1 MSRSVLHNCLC
12 PFPSAPR
19 YGSGTTEIDDLS
31 VRRELRPC
39 QSWQRFYAVYP
50 KRSLVQHASAFT
62 QANDLAW
69 NPQTLFRCQGA
80 EESIAGCVVTV
91 KRNGHSSSPWLE
103 ALGFLARQ
111 GKNLLRTTAGSP
123 PQRNAVERV

>member
-19 YGSGTTEIDDLS
+19 YGGGTNEIDEQA
-31 VRRELRPC
+31 VRRVLRPC
-39 QSWQRFYAVYP
+39 QSRQRFYAAYP

-80 EESIAGCVVTV
+80 ETSVPGLSRLSLNIHAMST
-91 KRNGHSSSPWLE
+91 
-103 ALGFLARQ
+103 Q
-111 GKNLLRTTAGSP
+111 LLSASHVAFHP
-123 PQRNAVERV
+123 HA

>member
-1 MSRSVLHNCLC
+1 MNTATHTVEV
-12 PFPSAPR
+12 PFPQAFATPLAESHLFPCAPR
-19 YGSGTTEIDDLS
+19 YSHVTNEIDDLS

-39 QSWQRFYAVYP
+39 QTQQRFYAVYP

-80 EESIAGCVVTV
+80 ETSVPA
-91 KRNGHSSSPWLE
+91 SSSVSLNNNQ
-103 ALGFLARQ
+103 LSINQ
-111 GKNLLRTTAGSP
+111 
-123 PQRNAVERV
+123 